1 MKNRAGVGLVVLAA
15 SMGLS
20 AAQPA
25 ATQLYWGDTHLHTAH
40 SVDAYSTGNYLADP
54 DTAFRYA
61 RGLPVLHPVTREK
74 IRIERPLDFLVVADH
89 AEMLQL
95 QVRLDMEDPDLLST
109 ESGRR
114 LAEAQKQNKRAAFG
128 EVARIN
134 QGEGKDLLRDL
145 DTDNIRGE
153 AWRRQIGAA
162 EANNRPGQ
170 FTALIGWEWTAA
182 PNWNNLHRVIFTPA
196 DAATAGRFIP
206 FSSYQSER
214 PEDLWKWLEETSRR
228 TGAPFVAIP
237 HNSNMSNGTMFD
249 RVDSDGRPLT
259 AEYARER
266 IRWEPVMEVS
276 QTKGTSETDPSL
288 SPNDEFAGFEVRN
301 KLLTGPPSKVTSAG
315 FARGALLDGLA
326 LEGSLGVN
334 PYKFGLI
341 GSTDSHNS
349 LVTTEEYRFF
359 GKLGNQMITAQRP
372 QDRSNFPVWELSAA
386 GLAAVWAKENTRQG
400 IFEAFQR
407 KEVYGTSGPRIAVRV
422 FGGFNFSPADAQA
435 RDIATIGYRR
445 GVPMGGDLTA
455 APKGRAPGFLVQAVK
470 DPLSGNLDRV
480 QMIKGWTDA
489 QGERHEKVFDIA
501 WSGARRA
508 GADGRLP
515 PVGSTVDAATAG
527 YTNSIGATELA
538 VVWKDPQFDPQQRA
552 FYYVRVLEIP
562 TPRHSTY
569 DAVALQVDPA
579 TTRMP
584 LAIQERAWSSPI
596 WYTP

>member
-1 MKNRAGVGLVVLAA
+1 
-15 SMGLS
+15 
-20 AAQPA
+20 
-25 ATQLYWGDTHLHTAH
+25 
-40 SVDAYSTGNYLADP
+40 
-54 DTAFRYA
+54 
-61 RGLPVLHPVTREK
+61 
-74 IRIERPLDFLVVADH
+74 
-89 AEMLQL
+89 
-95 QVRLDMEDPDLLST
+95 
-109 ESGRR
+109 
-114 LAEAQKQNKRAAFG
+114 
-128 EVARIN
+128 
-134 QGEGKDLLRDL
+134 
-145 DTDNIRGE
+145 
-153 AWRRQIGAA
+153 
-162 EANNRPGQ
+162 
-170 FTALIGWEWTAA
+170 
-182 PNWNNLHRVIFTPA
+182 
-196 DAATAGRFIP
+196 
-206 FSSYQSER
+206 
-214 PEDLWKWLEETSRR
+214 
-228 TGAPFVAIP
+228 
-237 HNSNMSNGTMFD
+237 
-249 RVDSDGRPLT
+249 
-259 AEYARER
+259 
-266 IRWEPVMEVS
+266 
-276 QTKGTSETDPSL
+276 
-288 SPNDEFAGFEVRN
+288 
-301 KLLTGPPSKVTSAG
+301 
-315 FARGALLDGLA
+315 
-326 LEGSLGVN
+326 
-334 PYKFGLI
+334 
-341 GSTDSHNS
+341 
-349 LVTTEEYRFF
+349 
-359 GKLGNQMITAQRP
+359 MITTQRP

-455 APKGRAPGFLVQAVK
+455 APKGRVPGFLVQAVK

-489 QGERHEKVFDIA
+489 RGERHEKVFDIA
-501 WSGARRA
+501 WAGARRA